1 MWYQKYRDERV
12 EAAKS
17 QIFRELYYLM
27 MGFAGISVI
36 VKSILYP
43 DNWKASFF
51 ELLLII
57 ISSVYYILRSVQ
69 KGLYTD
75 EIEVHDQQNR
85 RSMSRKNMLI
95 GLGAGIALSL
105 FFGFR
110 SAILF
115 GGEGTTIRYFFLSF
129 IASLMFNIPFLV
141 GALVLVDQ
149 LARKASL
156 RNSKKQDDE

>member
-1 MWYQKYRDERV
+1 MWYKKYRDERV

-36 VKSILYP
+36 VKSIMYP
-43 DNWKASFF
+43 ENWKASFF

-57 ISSVYYILRSVQ
+57 FSSVYYILRSVQ

-75 EIEVHDQQNR
+75 EIEVHDQQNK
-85 RSMSRKNMLI
+85 RSMSQKNLLI
-95 GLGAGIALSL
+95 GLGSGIAIAL
-105 FFGFR
+105 FFGIR
-110 SAILF
+110 SALVF
-115 GGEGTTIRYFFLSF
+115 GGEGTTILFFFFSF
-129 IASLMFNIPFLV
+129 IASLMIYIPFFV
-141 GALVLVDQ
+141 GFMVIGDQ

-156 RNSKKQDDE
+156 RNANKQDEE